1 MKKIILLL
9 LLTGLSGSILA
20 QKIGYID
27 SGFILNKMPE
37 YKEAQTE
44 VEKLSQK
51 WQSELDQKYQDIE
64 KFYQEY
70 KSEEVLLTEP
80 MKKIRLDSLEQK
92 RVKLAETQKK
102 YFGFEGLLFLK
113 RQEIVKPIQDKMFE
127 AVEKVC
133 RTKRIDIMFDKASD
147 LVMLYTN
154 PVHDYTEYILEELD
168 LAVDNADYSQNT
180 SESDT
185 TETEDS
191 TDNTK

>member
-37 YKEAQTE
+37 YKEAQAE
-44 VEKLSQK
+44 VERLSQK

-180 SESDT
+180 SQSDT

>member
-37 YKEAQTE
+37 YKEAQAE
-44 VEKLSQK
+44 VERLSQK

-102 YFGFEGLLFLK
+102 YF
-113 RQEIVKPIQDKMFE
+113 
-127 AVEKVC
+127 
-133 RTKRIDIMFDKASD
+133 
-147 LVMLYTN
+147 
-154 PVHDYTEYILEELD
+154 
-168 LAVDNADYSQNT
+168 
-180 SESDT
+180 
-185 TETEDS
+185 
-191 TDNTK
+191 